1 MDKLEEILAGCRRQD
16 RQAQEKLYRQF
27 YPVLFA
33 LCRKFFD
40 DKHEILTAVNNGMLR
55 VFKNIDQFDDQ
66 KGEFFNW
73 LYTTVR
79 NAALTQLRDS
89 KTQHFDYEE
98 IKDDMRFESD
108 ENPFDRLDAADII
121 VYLSALPVATR
132 RVFGLFYLDGFSIK
146 EIGESLDI
154 SDGTVKWHLSEGRK
168 KLKVIFEK
176 IF

>member
-1 MDKLEEILAGCRRQD
+1 MDHLEEILAGCRRQE

-40 DKHEILTAVNNGMLR
+40 DKHEILTAVNNGMLK

-66 KGEFFNW
+66 KGAFFSW

-79 NAALTQLRDS
+79 NAALTQLRDQ
-89 KTQHFDYEE
+89 KTQQFDYDE
-98 IKDDMRFESD
+98 IDDKMGFESA
-108 ENPFDRLDAADII
+108 ENPFDKLSASDVI
-121 VYLSALPVATR
+121 VYLNALPLATR
-132 RVFGLFYLDGFSIK
+132 RVCGLFYVDGFSIK

>member
-1 MDKLEEILAGCRRQD
+1 LDNLEEILAGCRRHE

-40 DKHEILTAVNNGMLR
+40 DKHEILTAVNNGMLK
-55 VFKNIDQFDDQ
+55 VFKNIDQFDNQ
-66 KGEFFNW
+66 KGAFFNW

-79 NAALTQLRDS
+79 NAALTQLRDQ
-89 KTQHFDYEE
+89 KTQQFDYEE
-98 IKDDMRFESD
+98 IDDKMGFESG
-108 ENPFDRLDAADII
+108 ENPFDRLSASDVV
-121 VYLSALPVATR
+121 VYLSVLPVATR
-132 RVFGLFYLDGFSIK
+132 RVCGLFYMDGFSIK
-146 EIGESLDI
+146 EIAESLDI

-176 IF
+176 TF

>member
-1 MDKLEEILAGCRRQD
+1 MDPLDEILTGCRRQE

-40 DKHEILTAVNNGMLR
+40 DKHEILTAVNNGMLK
-55 VFKNIDQFDDQ
+55 VFKNIDQFDEQ
-66 KGEFFNW
+66 KGAFFNW

-98 IKDDMRFESD
+98 IDDRQGFESD
-108 ENPFDRLDAADII
+108 ENPFDRLEAADII

-132 RVFGLFYLDGFSIK
+132 RVFGLFYMDGFSVK